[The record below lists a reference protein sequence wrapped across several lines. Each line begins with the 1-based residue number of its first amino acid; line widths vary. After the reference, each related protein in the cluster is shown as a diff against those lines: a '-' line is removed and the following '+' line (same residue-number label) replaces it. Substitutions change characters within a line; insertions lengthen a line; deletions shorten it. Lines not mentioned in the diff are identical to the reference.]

1 VRPARARTLEGNQV
15 LMLEQDAAGAPA
27 GSDASVEVKEIKSKY
42 DFVMAAS
49 KEAERLNDHHRK
61 TGAPVSAKVTVE
73 AVKRIRRGL
82 SRVVYEEPQ
91 GPLEETPKE
100 STYFFGS

>member
-1 VRPARARTLEGNQV
+1 MLAEDEARAQV
-15 LMLEQDAAGAPA
+15 TASPGAEPT
-27 GSDASVEVKEIKSKY
+27 EIKSKY
-42 DFVMAAS
+42 EFVMAAS
-49 KEAERLNDHHRK
+49 KEAERLNDQHRK
-61 TGAPVSAKVTVE
+61 TGAPVTGKVTIE

-91 GPLEETPKE
+91 GAQEEPPKE